1 MSVCVCRCLPL
12 TDRGYGATVLSFGPF
27 SALYL
32 MFYERL
38 RAWAIERRRA
48 RSVPSAE
55 TLSTA
60 TFAACGAAAGAAAS
74 VLTNPM
80 DIAKLRLQVQ
90 RGGRGFSFGYRNM
103 VHGMQQIWLTEG
115 ARGLF
120 KGVGARVLF
129 HSPAT
134 ALTIALYEQLKVVF
148 GRALA
153 AEERR

>member
-1 MSVCVCRCLPL
+1 
-12 TDRGYGATVLSFGPF
+12 
-27 SALYL
+27 

-48 RSVPSAE
+48 RGAPCAE

-90 RGGRGFSFGYRNM
+90 RGGRGHGFAFGYRNM
-103 VHGMQQIWLTEG
+103 FDGMRQIWLAEG

-148 GRALA
+148 GRALVA
-153 AEERR
+153 EEERR